1 MTCTRSSPETGEPT
15 VDIAA
20 RAPYAI
26 LASYWGMYAIII
38 LFFSLHLREIGGSY
52 LHVASLTTVMAL
64 ATLLAVNVWT
74 ALRDAYGRTRPF
86 LVAGTLAMAL
96 TMAAPFVVTG
106 PDAFVAMVAALALVH
121 CSVNPLVNAYV
132 TVSSGTSSGEAAGD
146 LQTVGSGGFFTASL
160 IGGFL
165 YGMGGVNA
173 TAILGLAGCGM
184 AVVMAFLIEEGGPE
198 EQQVGGMDLSFIFS
212 NRALMA
218 VCTISLLLNSA
229 RFGFSSLFP
238 LYFISIGGTGSWLGY
253 LNAIATL
260 LAVLSARRIGRMVG
274 SGGGITFMLAGIG
287 GYLVVFL
294 GMLAL
299 PMLPD
304 ATIRLWAV
312 MVMWSVPMYVLTEV
326 PTLSLV
332 ANHTS
337 DEERARGM
345 GALTFAYNAGAVI
358 GPLAAGFL
366 ATRTGEFIPAI
377 AFAAAMTALTLA
389 YGGYALPRER
399 DTD

>member
-1 MTCTRSSPETGEPT
+1 M
-15 VDIAA
+15 DLAA

-26 LASYWGMYAIII
+26 LASYWGMYAIVI
-38 LFFSLHLREIGGSY
+38 LFFSLHLRDIGGSY

-64 ATLLAVNVWT
+64 ATLLVVNIWT

-86 LVAGTLAMAL
+86 LVAGTVAMVL
-96 TMAAPFVVTG
+96 TMAVPFVVTG
-106 PDAFVAMVAALALVH
+106 PDAFVMAVAALALVH
-121 CSVNPLVNAYV
+121 CSINPLVNAYV
-132 TVSSGTSSGEAAGD
+132 TVTSGVSSGEASGD
-146 LQTVGSGGFFTASL
+146 LQTFGSGGFFAASL
-160 IGGFL
+160 VGGLLF
-165 YGMGGVNA
+165 GMGGVNA
-173 TAILGLAGCGM
+173 VAVLGLAGCGV
-184 AVVMAFLIEEGGPE
+184 AVVLALIIEEDGHG
-198 EQQVGGMDLSFIFS
+198 EQQVGAMDLSFIFS

-218 VCTISLLLNSA
+218 VCTIGLLLNAA

-238 LYFISIGGTGSWLGY
+238 LYFISIGGSGSWLGY
-253 LNAIATL
+253 LNATATL

-304 ATIRLWAV
+304 AGMRLWAV
-312 MVMWSVPMYVLTEV
+312 IVMWAVPMYVLVEV

-366 ATRTGEFIPAI
+366 ATRTGDFTPAI
-377 AFAAAMTALTLA
+377 AFAAVMTALTLA
-389 YGGYALPRER
+389 YGGFALPRGR
-399 DTD
+399 DTDQLLGH

>member
-1 MTCTRSSPETGEPT
+1 
-15 VDIAA
+15 VDLSA

-74 ALRDAYGRTRPF
+74 ALRDTYGRTRPF
-86 LVAGTLAMAL
+86 LVAGTMAMVL
-96 TMAAPFVVTG
+96 TMAVPFIVTSPDSFVV
-106 PDAFVAMVAALALVH
+106 MVAALALVH

-132 TVSSGTSSGEAAGD
+132 RVTSGVSSGEAAGD
-146 LQTVGSGGFFTASL
+146 LQTVGSGGFFAASL

-173 TAILGLAGCGM
+173 TAILGLVGCGT
-184 AVVMAFLIEEGGPE
+184 AVILALLIEEDGHG

-218 VCTISLLLNSA
+218 VCTIGLLLNAA

-238 LYFISIGGTGSWLGY
+238 LYFISIGGSGSWLGY
-253 LNAIATL
+253 LNATATL

-274 SGGGITFMLAGIG
+274 SGGGMTFMLAGIS

-299 PMLPD
+299 PMLPE
-304 ATIRLWAV
+304 AGMRLWAV
-312 MVMWSVPMYVLTEV
+312 MLMWAVPMYVLVEV
-326 PTLSLV
+326 PTISLV

-337 DEERARGM
+337 EEERARGM

-358 GPLAAGFL
+358 GPLATGFL
-366 ATRTGEFIPAI
+366 ATRTGDFTPAI
-377 AFAAAMTALTLA
+377 AFAAVVTALTLA
-389 YGGYALPRER
+389 YGGFALPRER
-399 DTD
+399 ETD